1 MDKGEINIQK
11 TIKELI
17 VVGILFGIM
26 FPVMAMITDIIVK
39 ELPFS
44 FSSILLIHKINPI
57 HFIIN
62 TAPIILPLAAYYVS
76 ALLKKQ
82 FLEAEDT
89 AQQLEK
95 IKKSIVYI
103 DQLSE
108 GELDFK
114 IELQENDHIGNSIIK
129 LRENLIKNKKENTIR
144 SWNTAG
150 VTKFAEILRST
161 NSSIKDLSNTVL
173 SNLIKLIKA
182 NQGNIFIV
190 AEDEENKN
198 EHLDLLACYAF
209 ETKKHLTHKI
219 EKGQGL
225 VGQCWKSGETIYL
238 TEIPQDY
245 TTITSGLGAV
255 TPGCLLIT
263 PLKLNE
269 VTIGVLEMAAFQE
282 FKDFEIAFIKQIAK
296 NIAATFIA
304 LQTNL
309 KTEQLLKESHAL
321 TEQMQ
326 SQEEEMRQNMEE
338 LQATQEEL
346 SRNNDEI
353 SSKTLALEKQQ
364 GILETWQFD
373 VKAII
378 NGIPNTVIVIDN
390 NNTIEDTNKSGET
403 LTGCKVEKMIGRDLQ
418 DFLPEIKIKDI
429 PLNKRINTIFLDK
442 NKDRHDVIIIS
453 SNIVKKKG
461 KRNLY
466 LIRKLSA

>member
-57 HFIIN
+57 HFIID

-114 IELQENDHIGNSIIK
+114 IELQENDHIGSSIIK
-129 LRENLIKNKKENTIR
+129 LRENLIKNKKEDTIR
-144 SWNTAG
+144 SWNSAG
-150 VTKFAEILRST
+150 LTKFAEILRST
-161 NSSIKDLSNTVL
+161 NSSMEDLSNTIL
-173 SNLIKLIKA
+173 SSLIKLIHA
-182 NQGNIFIV
+182 NQGNLFIV
-190 AEDEENKN
+190 AEDEQN
-198 EHLDLLACYAF
+198 EYLNLLACYAF
-209 ETKKHLTHKI
+209 ETEKHLNQKI

-225 VGQCWKSGETIYL
+225 VGQCWKSGETILL

-263 PLKLNE
+263 PLKLNDKI
-269 VTIGVLEMAAFQE
+269 IGVLEMAALQE
-282 FKDFEIAFIKQIAK
+282 FKDFEIDFVKQIAK
-296 NIAATFIA
+296 NIAATFIT
-304 LQTNL
+304 LKTNQR
-309 KTEQLLKESHAL
+309 TEQLLKESQAI

-353 SSKTLALEKQQ
+353 AIKTAALEKQQ

-378 NGIPNTVIVIDN
+378 DGIPNTVIVIDN
-390 NNTIEDTNKSGET
+390 QNIIEDTNKSGEN
-403 LTGCKVEKMIGRDLQ
+403 LTGCTVEKMIGKNFQ
-418 DFLPEIKIKDI
+418 DFLPEIKIGSI
-429 PLNKRINTIFLDK
+429 PLNKSITTIFIDK
-442 NKDRHDVIIIS
+442 NKKKHDVIVIS
-453 SNIVKKKG
+453 NNIVKKKG
-461 KRNLY
+461 KRQLF
-466 LIRKLSA
+466 LVRKLSA